1 MKRKFL
7 CALVS
12 VSLLF
17 MSIKIPAQAAA
28 VTKTATGVTSKATA
42 GFHLV
47 SKDTH
52 EAKVFNCTS
61 TNIIAS
67 KCPSCGH
74 DWTNYSITTNH
85 TETTV
90 KCGDST
96 VAARLYN
103 CSHGIQSI
111 ATCTNCNDTSYTY
124 TIPAHDIYYDSTCGV
139 VSYGTEYW
147 TCSEHSIA
155 FYRDING
162 VRYTTNS
169 RAGVSTTST
178 GSCDARLSSSN
189 NKACSLSYAGL
200 GHVYTNWDNCTESAP
215 YTNAAYGYING
226 SSKTFKVYPVNISY
240 QDADGTVVTA
250 AQAGVTVTASSP
262 KQTATDYFLPGN
274 TVKLA
279 VSGSVTSIKMNS
291 VVLEYN
297 QSTGYSFTMPTAD
310 ANVVVTVDLNP
321 VKVSPS
327 VSSAS
332 ISVGQ
337 TATITA
343 NATEGSTVTYS
354 SSDATGLLVS
364 STGVI
369 TGKKKGTYTVTV
381 TATK

>member
-1 MKRKFL
+1 MKRKLL

-28 VTKTATGVTSKATA
+28 VTKTATGVTSNGVYALHHSNKEE
-42 GFHLV
+42 HP
-47 SKDTH
+47 
-52 EAKVFNCTS
+52 AKTWNCTAVYSNSYYIPS
-61 TNIIAS
+61 T
-67 KCPSCGH
+67 CP
-74 DWTNYSITTNH
+74 
-85 TETTV
+85 
-90 KCGDST
+90 KCGGSWNDSFGGGLDM
-96 VAARLYN
+96 VCCPDSII
-103 CSHGIQSI
+103 CSEPFLECQYSDYKYIM
-111 ATCTNCNDTSYTY
+111 TCDLCHDTSASY
-124 TIPAHDIYYDSTCGV
+124 TIPAHTATWCTTCNATNVGC
-139 VSYGTEYW
+139 TEYW
-147 TCSEHSIA
+147 QCSGHYE
-155 FYRDING
+155 YVTNG
-162 VRYTTNS
+162 TYTTNS
-169 RAGVSTTST
+169 IPTPMTSNSSRCQHYEYGERCSVSYF
-178 GSCDARLSSSN
+178 G
-189 NKACSLSYAGL
+189 Y
-200 GHVYTNWDNCTESAP
+200 GHTYTNFSGCTESAP

-240 QDADGTVVTA
+240 QDVDGTTVTA
-250 AQAGVTVTASSP
+250 AQAGVTITASSP
-262 KQTATDYFLPGN
+262 KQTANDYFLPGN

-291 VVLEYN
+291 AVLVYN
-297 QSTGYSFTMPTAD
+297 QSNGYSFTMPTAD

-321 VKVSPS
+321 VKVSPT

-364 STGVI
+364 STGVV